1 MKQVNVRMKLILRLL
16 SSIAMA
22 TSLMLSNASAAPI
35 AERAMGVWADEEGKS
50 NIEIAPCGDFLCG
63 RIVWLREPFDE
74 AGKPK
79 TDENNPDM
87 SQRNRPIIGLTIIKG
102 LSLNEDGNLLKGLV
116 YNAENGKVYDI
127 YLNPGGSTMEVEGCF
142 AMFLCGSQ
150 TWTRVK

>member
-1 MKQVNVRMKLILRLL
+1 MKLFQILL
-16 SSIAMA
+16 SSIAMM
-22 TSLMLSNASAAPI
+22 TSMMLADANAAII
-35 AERAMGVWADEEGKS
+35 AERAQGVWADEEGKS

-79 TDENNPDM
+79 TDENNPDV
-87 SQRNRPIIGLTIIKG
+87 SQRNRPIVGLTIIKG
-102 LSLNEDGNLLKGLV
+102 LQLDEDGKLLKGLV

-127 YLNPGGSTMEVEGCF
+127 YLDPGGSTMSVEGCF